1 MIVLTPVDCDKPPVN
16 PLPVG
21 TLQVYVVPLGTI
33 PLVLLTGVTLKVT
46 PPQAVPVIGVIT
58 AVGFNVNV
66 KINEAPVP
74 QAAVDGVIV

>member
-33 PLVLLTGVTLKVT
+33 PLVLLTGVTLNVT

-66 KINEAPVP
+66 NINEAPVP